1 VPSCH
6 EAWAET
12 TGKRE
17 TTWQHGSV
25 TLDIRSLLE
34 LRSWTVFDV
43 DDDGRV
49 LAGYDGSGSMQ
60 LVELDPTGS
69 RTPLTALPGPCWGC
83 YLRGERAVVVQH
95 DDGGNERGQLSILR
109 LGPAPSEPVGLDG
122 LEPLVHDERY
132 MHTLLDVGPGV
143 VAYATNRRN
152 EVDFDV
158 VVRRLADGVETV
170 RYDAGGYVTDAAIAP
185 DPEQVVVER
194 LTLLPAST
202 QVRLARPDGLRD
214 ITDADDHALHGGA
227 RLLPDG
233 NLVMASNHGREFT
246 AVVRVDES
254 GAWTWLLEADD
265 HDINVTPSPDGRHLL
280 VTHET
285 DGGSAL
291 AIHDADGTHR
301 YDVSLPAY
309 GAAGGV
315 WSDGGRYVAIA
326 LVAPTLPGAVLR
338 LDVESGE
345 VETLVYA
352 ADDIPS
358 DIRSALVEPTS
369 HRVPTRDGEQI
380 PCFVY
385 TPRDGGSGSVVMNI
399 HGGPEAQA
407 QRIFNPVVQGLVA
420 AGHIVLVPN
429 VRGSTGYGKRWYSM
443 DDVKLRLESVADL
456 ADLRT
461 WVPTVGGDPDRV
473 ALYGGSY
480 GGYMVLAG
488 LSMQPDLWAAGVEVV
503 GISSLVTFLENTSP
517 YRRAVREREYGWLDS
532 DREFLIEASPLT
544 HLDAMRTPLFVIH
557 GANDPR
563 VPLSESEQIKSALDA
578 KGVPCELLVF
588 ADEGHGLAKRTN
600 RLDAY
605 PAALAFLAEH
615 LAG

>member
-1 VPSCH
+1 
-6 EAWAET
+6 
-12 TGKRE
+12 
-17 TTWQHGSV
+17 V
-25 TLDIRSLLE
+25 TLDIRALLE

-60 LVELDPTGS
+60 LVELDAAGS
-69 RTPLTALPGPCWGC
+69 PTPLTALPGPCSGS

-109 LGPAPSEPVGLDG
+109 LDPLPSEPVGLDD

-132 MHTLLDVGPGV
+132 MHSLVDVRPGE
-143 VAYATNRRN
+143 VAYTTNRRN

-158 VVRRLADGVETV
+158 VLRRLEDGAETVLYEAGGFVMDVTLAADGP
-170 RYDAGGYVTDAAIAP
+170 RALVTLASL
-185 DPEQVVVER
+185 Q
-194 LTLLPAST
+194 PAST
-202 QVRLARPDGLRD
+202 QVRLAEPGSLHD
-214 ITDADDHALHGGA
+214 ITDADDHAAHGGA
-227 RLLPDG
+227 QLLPDG
-233 NLVMASNHGREFT
+233 SLVMASNHGREFE

-254 GAWTWLLEADD
+254 GDWRWLVEADD
-265 HDINVTPSPDGRHLL
+265 HDIGVTPSPDGRTLL
-280 VTHET
+280 VSHHV
-285 DGGSAL
+285 DGGSTL
-291 AIHDADGTHR
+291 AIHDGDGTHR
-301 YDVSLPAY
+301 YDVDLPVY
-309 GAAGGV
+309 GVAWGV
-315 WSDGGRYVAIA
+315 WSADGRYVAIG

-345 VETLVYA
+345 VQPLVSA
-352 ADDIPS
+352 ADDLSP

-385 TPRDGGSGSVVMNI
+385 APRDAAGGSVVINI
-399 HGGPEAQA
+399 HGGPEGQA

-456 ADLRT
+456 ADLRS
-461 WVPTVGGDPDRV
+461 WVSAVGGDPDRV

-488 LSMQPDLWAAGVEVV
+488 LSMQPDLWAVGVEVV
-503 GISSLVTFLENTSP
+503 GISSLVTFLENTSD
-517 YRRAVREREYGWLDS
+517 YRRAIREREYGRLDS

-563 VPLSESEQIKSALDA
+563 VPLSESEQIKAALDA

-588 ADEGHGLAKRTN
+588 ADEGHGLAKRVN

-615 LAG
+615 LGG